1 MIQAS
6 KFGQVEEAAEAIE
19 LTEEE
24 RAMEGKLRVM
34 WSQFYFDWIFNSPD
48 FYSICDKKKLTLM
61 LMASQNNSHNNIV
74 IIEYHSLKKNSTT
87 F

>member
-24 RAMEGKLRVM
+24 RAMEEKLRVM

-48 FYSICDKKKLTLM
+48 FYSIFDKK
-61 LMASQNNSHNNIV
+61 A
-74 IIEYHSLKKNSTT
+74 HSYVDGESKWFS
-87 F
+87 

>member
-6 KFGQVEEAAEAIE
+6 KFGQVEVAAEAIE

-34 WSQFYFDWIFNSPD
+34 
-48 FYSICDKKKLTLM
+48 
-61 LMASQNNSHNNIV
+61 
-74 IIEYHSLKKNSTT
+74 
-87 F
+87 

>member
-48 FYSICDKKKLTLM
+48 FYSIFDKKLTLM
-61 LMASQNNSHNNIV
+61 LIASQNDFHNNIV
-74 IIEYHSLKKNSTT
+74 IIKIPLSKGR
-87 F
+87 